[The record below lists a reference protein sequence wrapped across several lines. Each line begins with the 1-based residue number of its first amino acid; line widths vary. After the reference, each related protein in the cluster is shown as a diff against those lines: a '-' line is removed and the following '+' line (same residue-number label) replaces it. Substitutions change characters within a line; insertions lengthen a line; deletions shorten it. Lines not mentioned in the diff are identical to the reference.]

1 MFDSSAPFCPQ
12 VVVRVPP
19 SALPEMWGTSE
30 DDATARSDFVIA
42 SRQSVTWSRE
52 GKGDDGKRHKTK
64 GRQTGET
71 MDGPILSLNGK
82 TKVRERRAIESSQNL
97 YYGS

>member
-19 SALPEMWGTSE
+19 SALPEMWGTRT
-30 DDATARSDFVIA
+30 AARSDFVIS
-42 SRQSVTWSRE
+42 SRQSVTWGRE